1 MFLKVNTILN
11 ELNDVNIRAK
21 GEEELSLLTE
31 SSLNVSRAFEADL
44 SIEGSKE
51 KNIRNMF
58 FTPLNRFF
66 FLIFLLASF

>member
-11 ELNDVNIRAK
+11 EINDVDIKLK

-44 SIEGSKE
+44 SIERDQE
-51 KNIRNMF
+51 KNIKNLF

-66 FLIFLLASF
+66 SF